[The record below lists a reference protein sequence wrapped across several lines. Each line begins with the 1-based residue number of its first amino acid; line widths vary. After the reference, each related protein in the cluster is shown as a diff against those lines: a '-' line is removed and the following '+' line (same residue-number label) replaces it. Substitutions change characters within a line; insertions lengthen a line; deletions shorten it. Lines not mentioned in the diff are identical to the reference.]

1 MLKYR
6 EFLDLTD
13 EEIKFILTEMFNPTK
28 IENIKRNKE
37 YNEITAEI
45 TTDGWDN
52 GDGEEFEI
60 EDVITLNIPK
70 IDSCGLEVD
79 FYLTSENKLKW
90 RQFLLA
96 KGCDYRLKDNP
107 YMEEFEVRGC

>member
-70 IDSCGLEVD
+70 IDSCGLEAHFLPLVV
-79 FYLTSENKLKW
+79 LILK
-90 RQFLLA
+90 
-96 KGCDYRLKDNP
+96 KDNEDP
-107 YMEEFEVRGC
+107 CLNSLL